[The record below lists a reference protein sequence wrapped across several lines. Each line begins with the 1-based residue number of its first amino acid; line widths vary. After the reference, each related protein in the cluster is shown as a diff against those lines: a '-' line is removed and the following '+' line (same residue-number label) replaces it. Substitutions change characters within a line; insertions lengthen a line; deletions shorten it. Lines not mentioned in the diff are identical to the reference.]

1 MSNRKLIGRVSATE
15 KYPSSCDDFQFW
27 LSDDA
32 ILSPFDIVRVENKT
46 DDSVTYGVV
55 QDILHITDGTG
66 HLSNY
71 VSSDFGNVDTT
82 PMTRRLSL
90 SYAKVSV
97 IHNTKENFM
106 PVFEGSPVYTA
117 DNDDIEIALGLDN
130 IDEKTAIPA
139 GMMQASNNV
148 AVPIKY
154 NGDFLIGPEGA
165 HMNISGIS
173 GLATKTSYVMFLL
186 KAIQHKYKDDVAII
200 VMNVKGDDLLHVHQP
215 NEQITLAQRAEW
227 DTLGVPCEPFEN
239 VKYIYP
245 YRKQKDKLYA
255 NTALPTE
262 DLAEQFDA
270 KQAANFV
277 YTFEHDINKVDM
289 LFANVDDPNY
299 TIESI
304 LNYIDYGPE
313 FRGDLSWSDFKD
325 KLKDFCS
332 KGSSKNNNSSI
343 LIQSWQRFRRL
354 INNSINDDIF
364 VNAIS
369 SAKEQHQ
376 VYLSDEV
383 LNINGGEMMV
393 VDIAGITE
401 QLQCLVFGDIIRS
414 VYSLKHGDF
423 DPDDRK
429 SNKPV
434 PKRIIIFVDELNKY
448 APSTSSKNS
457 PLLANLLDIT
467 ERGRSEGVVLFS
479 AEQFRSAIHERIKGN
494 CGTNVYGRTNA
505 IEVSRPDYK
514 FVPTVYA
521 NMMTR
526 LKKGDLIL
534 HHPVFKTLLKIQ
546 FPFPSYNQGGSK

>member
-1 MSNRKLIGRVSATE
+1 MSDRKLIGRVSATE

-117 DNDDIEIALGLDN
+117 DSNDIEIALGLDN

-139 GMMQASNNV
+139 GLMKASNNV

-215 NEQITLAQRAEW
+215 NEKITPAQREEW

-239 VKYIYP
+239 VKYLYP
-245 YRKQKDKLYA
+245 FRKQKDCR
-255 NTALPTE
+255 T
-262 DLAEQFDA
+262 
-270 KQAANFV
+270 
-277 YTFEHDINKVDM
+277 
-289 LFANVDDPNY
+289 
-299 TIESI
+299 TIHI
-304 LNYIDYGPE
+304 G
-313 FRGDLSWSDFKD
+313 
-325 KLKDFCS
+325 
-332 KGSSKNNNSSI
+332 
-343 LIQSWQRFRRL
+343 Q
-354 INNSINDDIF
+354 
-364 VNAIS
+364 
-369 SAKEQHQ
+369 
-376 VYLSDEV
+376 
-383 LNINGGEMMV
+383 
-393 VDIAGITE
+393 
-401 QLQCLVFGDIIRS
+401 
-414 VYSLKHGDF
+414 
-423 DPDDRK
+423 
-429 SNKPV
+429 
-434 PKRIIIFVDELNKY
+434 LNK
-448 APSTSSKNS
+448 
-457 PLLANLLDIT
+457 
-467 ERGRSEGVVLFS
+467 
-479 AEQFRSAIHERIKGN
+479 KG
-494 CGTNVYGRTNA
+494 
-505 IEVSRPDYK
+505 
-514 FVPTVYA
+514 
-521 NMMTR
+521 
-526 LKKGDLIL
+526 
-534 HHPVFKTLLKIQ
+534 
-546 FPFPSYNQGGSK
+546 

>member
-1 MSNRKLIGRVSATE
+1 MSKRKLIGRVSATE

-27 LSDDA
+27 LADDA

-46 DDSVTYGVV
+46 DGSITYGVV

-71 VSSDFGNVDTT
+71 VSSDFGDVETI

-117 DNDDIEIALGLDN
+117 DNEDIEIALGLDN
-130 IDEKTAIPA
+130 IDERTAIPA
-139 GMMQASNNV
+139 GLMKASNNV

-200 VMNVKGDDLLHVHQP
+200 VMNVKGDDLLHIHQP
-215 NEQITLAQRAEW
+215 NEKITPAQREEW
-227 DTLGVPCEPFEN
+227 DVLGVPCEPFEN
-239 VKYIYP
+239 VRYLYP
-245 YRKQKDKLYA
+245 YRKQKDRLYA
-255 NTALPTE
+255 NTSLPTE
-262 DLAEQFDA
+262 DLEEQFGA
-270 KQAANFV
+270 RQAANFV
-277 YTFEHDINKVDM
+277 YTFDHDIGKVDM

-304 LNYIDYGPE
+304 LSYIDSGTE
-313 FRGDLSWSDFKD
+313 FRGDLSWVDFKD
-325 KLKDFCS
+325 KLKGFCS
-332 KGSSKNNNSSI
+332 KGNSNNSSI

-414 VYSLKHGDF
+414 VYSLKHGDY
-423 DPDDRK
+423 DPEDRK
-429 SNKPV
+429 SKKPV

-448 APSTSSKNS
+448 APSTSSKGS

>member
-1 MSNRKLIGRVSATE
+1 MSDRKLIGRVSATE

-117 DNDDIEIALGLDN
+117 DSNDIEIALGLDN

-139 GMMQASNNV
+139 GLMKASNNV

-215 NEQITLAQRAEW
+215 NEKITPAQREEW

-239 VKYIYP
+239 VKYLYP
-245 YRKQKDKLYA
+245 FRKQKDMFAGEIHALHTDLIPNSQRDDFEPNAIYGELRQALGKWAGEINKKYRRGMSEATSALRRLNQLNTAQKELEDKIDSGAITSDEKREQFAEQLKQIAKKREAEEKTVRKAQERGTFDVDRKETIEKVLAQTETASKKMTSLNKKVVNADYATKHDLPSSYSRDERKLY
-255 NTALPTE
+255 
-262 DLAEQFDA
+262 Q
-270 KQAANFV
+270 
-277 YTFEHDINKVDM
+277 
-289 LFANVDDPNY
+289 
-299 TIESI
+299 
-304 LNYIDYGPE
+304 
-313 FRGDLSWSDFKD
+313 
-325 KLKDFCS
+325 
-332 KGSSKNNNSSI
+332 
-343 LIQSWQRFRRL
+343 
-354 INNSINDDIF
+354 
-364 VNAIS
+364 
-369 SAKEQHQ
+369 
-376 VYLSDEV
+376 
-383 LNINGGEMMV
+383 
-393 VDIAGITE
+393 
-401 QLQCLVFGDIIRS
+401 
-414 VYSLKHGDF
+414 
-423 DPDDRK
+423 
-429 SNKPV
+429 
-434 PKRIIIFVDELNKY
+434 RIITVIDTYFAEDPKTAEKLREAIKSEL
-448 APSTSSKNS
+448 S
-457 PLLANLLDIT
+457 
-467 ERGRSEGVVLFS
+467 V
-479 AEQFRSAIHERIKGN
+479 
-494 CGTNVYGRTNA
+494 
-505 IEVSRPDYK
+505 
-514 FVPTVYA
+514 
-521 NMMTR
+521 
-526 LKKGDLIL
+526 KK
-534 HHPVFKTLLKIQ
+534 K
-546 FPFPSYNQGGSK
+546 

>member
-15 KYPSSCDDFQFW
+15 KNPSSCDDFQFW
-27 LSDDA
+27 LSDDT
-32 ILSPFDIVRVENKT
+32 ILSPFDIVRVENKS
-46 DDSVTYGVV
+46 DNSVTYGVV

-130 IDEKTAIPA
+130 IDEKTSIPA
-139 GMMQASNNV
+139 GLMKAGNNV
-148 AVPIKY
+148 SVPIKY

-215 NEQITLAQRAEW
+215 NEKITSAQREEW
-227 DTLGVPCEPFEN
+227 DALGVPCEPFEN
-239 VKYIYP
+239 VQYLYP
-245 YRKQKDKLYA
+245 FRKQKDKLYA
-255 NTALPTE
+255 NTALATD
-262 DLAEQFDA
+262 DLAEQFSEKRA
-270 KQAANFV
+270 SNFV

-289 LFANVDDPNY
+289 LFSNVDDPNY

-304 LNYIDYGPE
+304 LNYIDYAQE
-313 FRGDLSWSDFKD
+313 FRDVSNWEEFKD
-325 KLKDFCS
+325 KLKEFCQ
-332 KGSSKNNNSSI
+332 KGSGKNNNSSI

-354 INNSINDDIF
+354 INNSINDDVF
-364 VNAIS
+364 VNSIS
-369 SAKEQHQ
+369 KATDLHQ
-376 VYLSDEV
+376 VHLSDEV
-383 LNINGGEMMV
+383 LNISGGEMMV

-423 DPDDRK
+423 DPEERTSK
-429 SNKPV
+429 KPV
-434 PKRIIIFVDELNKY
+434 PKHIIIFVDELNKY

-457 PLLANLLDIT
+457 PLLANLLEIT

-479 AEQFRSAIHERIKGN
+479 AEQFRSAVHERIKGN